1 MSGKLLRLFILFLL
15 ALIHA
20 APASGQERS
29 DVTKVPIEPQSKSV
43 TIVSKP
49 NPEGQKE
56 GSGEPQ
62 ITLTL
67 RAIFR
72 SDGTVTDVHFVKAT
86 PKDAAKG
93 IVKEF
98 KKRAIEAAKQI
109 KFTPATKD
117 GHPVSMFMELEYAFN
132 LFDDDKPAVKTPD
145 TESRKPKDEKPK
157 V

>member
-1 MSGKLLRLFILFLL
+1 MSGKLLRLFILILL
-15 ALIHA
+15 ALTHGA
-20 APASGQERS
+20 LASGQERS

-72 SDGTVTDVHFVKAT
+72 SDGSVTDVHFVKAT

-117 GHPVSMFMELEYAFN
+117 GRPVPSTIFAFRISRSN
-132 LFDDDKPAVKTPD
+132 IKTVHRTNKSAPRD
-145 TESRKPKDEKPK
+145 SSASWSR
-157 V
+157 